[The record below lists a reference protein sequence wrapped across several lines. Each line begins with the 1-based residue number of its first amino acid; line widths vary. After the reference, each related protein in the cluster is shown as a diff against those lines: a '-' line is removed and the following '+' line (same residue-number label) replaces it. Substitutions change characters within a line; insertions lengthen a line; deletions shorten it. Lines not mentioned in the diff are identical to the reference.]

1 VTEVRP
7 APAKPGPVGRE
18 TFWADNEAE
27 ALDPAI
33 AHVIRDSKTPSG
45 AVPISGLR
53 GPIITD
59 ALYRTF
65 RERGLRVR
73 YVFTIDDY
81 DPMDSQSMRE
91 QAGMAEHMGKPFF
104 RIPSP
109 EPAVAPDYA
118 RYHAG
123 RYLGLFADLGIRPDE
138 VHWMRDLYGSGELDP
153 QIDLA
158 LRNAPLIREIHR
170 RVAGVD
176 HPEGWLPISVIC
188 ERCGRIGTTL
198 ARDYDGETVAYAC
211 LPTYVEWAEG
221 CGHTGR
227 ISPFKG
233 NAKLLWNEQWC
244 ADWDHFT
251 VTYEEGGK
259 DLLTAGGSRERS
271 NAIYREVW
279 RKEPP
284 LGLAHEFL
292 LIGGKKMGTSTGRG
306 ASAVE
311 LVGVYPGELI
321 RFLMLRTPP
330 KRHIEFDPA
339 GLALPRLMDEYD
351 RCADDF
357 ISDAATDTARTWNLS
372 QLSADPEPIA
382 FRVRFSL
389 LASWI
394 QIPSIDPLAEA
405 AKLKGSPLAERED
418 RDLRRRIDLA
428 RTWLERWAPEESKFG
443 IAKDLPAIAL
453 SDLQRAYLRAVSKL
467 VGTIADPEAMQQELY
482 EAAKRVGL
490 VTAEG
495 KVSKDAFGALY
506 SAFIGKP
513 NGPRAGWLL
522 VTLFEKDPSFVRKRL
537 EEAAQA

>member
-1 VTEVRP
+1 MSGVRPDPARP
-7 APAKPGPVGRE
+7 APDGRE
-18 TFWADNEAE
+18 AFWADAEAD
-27 ALDPAI
+27 ALDPA
-33 AHVIRDSKTPSG
+33 AEHVIRDSKTPSG
-45 AVPISGLR
+45 AVPVSGLR

-65 RERGLRVR
+65 KQRGLRVR

-91 QAGMAEHMGKPFF
+91 KAGMAEQMGKPFF

-109 EPAVAPDYA
+109 DPAAASDYA

-123 RYLGLFADLGIRPDE
+123 RYLALFDDLGIRPDE
-138 VHWMRDLYGSGELDP
+138 VHWMRDLYGSGALDR
-153 QIDLA
+153 QIDLV
-158 LRNAPLIREIHR
+158 LRNAEAIREIHR
-170 RVAGVD
+170 RVAGVE
-176 HPEGWLPISVIC
+176 HPEGWLPVSVIC

-198 ARDYDGETVAYAC
+198 ARDYDGATVAYEC
-211 LPTYVEWAEG
+211 LPAYVEWAQG
-221 CGHTGR
+221 CGNRGR

-244 ADWDHFT
+244 ADWDHFG

-259 DLLTAGGSRERS
+259 DLLTAGGSRDRS
-271 NAIYREVW
+271 NEIYRQVW
-279 RKEPP
+279 QKEPP

-306 ASAVE
+306 ASALE

-339 GLALPRLMDEYD
+339 GMALPRLLDEYD
-351 RCADDF
+351 RCADAYLAEPAD
-357 ISDAATDTARTWNLS
+357 DLARVWALS
-372 QLSADPEPIA
+372 QLSEPPEPIG

-389 LASWI
+389 VASWL
-394 QIPSIDPLAEA
+394 QIPSIDPLREGAL
-405 AKLKGSPLAERED
+405 LKGSALDEREE
-418 RDLRRRIDLA
+418 RDLRRRIELA
-428 RTWLERWAPEESKFG
+428 RVWLERWAPDEAKFG
-443 IAKDLPAIAL
+443 IAKELPALAL
-453 SDLQRAYLRAVSKL
+453 SDVQRAYLRAVAAL
-467 VGTIADPEAMQQELY
+467 VGAITDPEAMQQELY
-482 EAAKRVGL
+482 EVAKRVGL

-522 VTLFEKDPSFVRKRL
+522 VTLDPAFVRGRL
-537 EEAAQA
+537 EDAARS

>member
-1 VTEVRP
+1 M
-7 APAKPGPVGRE
+7 GPVIRDRAAE
-18 TFWADNEAE
+18 QESFWADVEARS
-27 ALDPAI
+27 LSPAVP
-33 AHVIRDSKTPSG
+33 HVIRDSKTPSG

-53 GPIITD
+53 GPIIND

-65 RERGLRVR
+65 KERGLKVR

-91 QAGMAEHMGKPFF
+91 HAGMAEHMGKPFF

-109 EPAVAPDYA
+109 DPVAAPDYA

-123 RYLGLFADLGIRPDE
+123 RYLALFADLGIKPDE
-138 VHWMRDLYGSGELDP
+138 IHWMRDLYGSGELDR

-158 LRNAPLIREIHR
+158 LRNAEVIRAIHKQ
-170 RVAGVD
+170 VAGVD

-188 ERCGRIGTTL
+188 ETCGRIGTTL
-198 ARDYDGETVAYAC
+198 ARDYDGKTVAYAC
-211 LPTYVEWAEG
+211 LPAYVAWAEG

-244 ADWDHFT
+244 ADWDHFR

-259 DLLTAGGSRERS
+259 DLLTSGGSRERS

-279 RKEPP
+279 KKEPP

-292 LIGGKKMGTSTGRG
+292 LIGGKKMSTSKGVG
-306 ASAVE
+306 ASAE
-311 LVGVYPGELI
+311 DLVAVYPGELV

-330 KRHIEFDPA
+330 KRHIEFDPS
-339 GLALPRLMDEYD
+339 GMALPRLFDEYD

-357 ISDAATDTARTWNLS
+357 MREPASDAARTWKLS
-372 QLSADPEPIA
+372 QLSSDPEALA

-389 LASWI
+389 LASWL
-394 QIPSIDPLAEA
+394 QIPSIEPLAEA
-405 AKLKGSPLAERED
+405 VKVKGSPLSEREE

-428 RTWLERWAPEESKFG
+428 RIWLERWAPDDAKYG
-443 IAKDLPAIAL
+443 IAKELPALAL
-453 SDLQRAYLRAVSKL
+453 SDLQRAYLAEVLTL
-467 VGTIADPEAMQQELY
+467 VGTITDPEAMQQELF
-482 EAAKRVGL
+482 EAAKRVRL
-490 VTAEG
+490 LNPEG
-495 KVSKDAFGALY
+495 KPSKDAFGALY

-522 VTLFEKDPSFVRKRL
+522 TTLFEKDPSFVRKRL
-537 EEAAQA
+537 EEAAKA